1 MIPVFYT
8 SPENIEADSLIIA
21 GEEGHHLKNV
31 FRLTRGETIM
41 AVDGIGNGYRCEIDT
56 ISPREIAC
64 KIISRTRNWGEPM
77 HHLTLAAGL
86 STGYKFDDVIQ
97 RGTELGVS
105 RFVPLITGKSIV
117 RAGDDG
123 GKSNKLA
130 RWQKVALASVKQ
142 TGRSVI
148 PAIEPAVDFEQFM
161 EKNIKPGRL
170 IMFDTGEG
178 SRPLD
183 SLVISSEDK
192 EYTILV
198 GPESGFSRSEIEL
211 AREKGAVV
219 LSLGKRVL
227 RTENAGPTAVALLMN
242 LLGEFK

>member
-8 SPENIEADSLIIA
+8 PPEKIEADSLIIV

-31 FRLTRGETIM
+31 FRLTRGETIIV
-41 AVDGIGNGYRCEIDT
+41 VDGIGNGYRCEIDL
-56 ISPREIAC
+56 ISSREITC

-105 RFVPLITGKSIV
+105 RFVPLLTEKSLV
-117 RAGDDG
+117 RANDDG

-148 PAIEPAVDFEQFM
+148 PAIEPAVPFERFM
-161 EKNIKPGRL
+161 EENTRPGRL
-170 IMFDTGEG
+170 IMFNIGEG

-183 SLVISSEDK
+183 SLLISSEDK

-211 AREKGAVV
+211 AGAKGAAI

-227 RTENAGPTAVALLMN
+227 RTENAGPTAVALMMN